1 MRVLAAAQAAEVF
14 DHEQRMLVDRIDV
27 IKVVLHLSDHVTPG
41 RQHAPENGPGI
52 HHHEGVIRAFFELQ
66 NLKKGCLVSL
76 VVAVGGADFRRSM
89 PKRAKSRVENRVSSG
104 CVANTRKVRKMALGS
119 VS

>member
-66 NLKKGCLVSL
+66 NLEKGCLVSQ
-76 VVAVGGADFRRSM
+76 VVAVGGADFRSSM
-89 PKRAKSRVENRVSSG
+89 PKRSQEPR
-104 CVANTRKVRKMALGS
+104 
-119 VS
+119 